1 MRRSLFLLS
10 VAGAVVVLATFRGAG
25 RRRRILR
32 SNAMAGRCADGRRKL
47 RWSGYTA
54 ADFA

>member
-10 VAGAVVVLATFRGAG
+10 LAGAVAALATFRTNS
-25 RRRRILR
+25 RRRRALR
-32 SNAMAGRCADGRRKL
+32 ANAMAGRCADSRRKL